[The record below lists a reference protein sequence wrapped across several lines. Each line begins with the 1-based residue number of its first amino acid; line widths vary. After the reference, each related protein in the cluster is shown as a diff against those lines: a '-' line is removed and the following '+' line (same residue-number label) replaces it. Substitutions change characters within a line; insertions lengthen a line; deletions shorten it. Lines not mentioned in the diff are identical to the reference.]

1 MKKALTSKYSTLRA
15 CLRSENYH
23 QWRKATAA
31 HRLLAPGCCG
41 EDAFREGQGII
52 SYPRQ
57 PYYSSFPEST
67 LMGPLMRV
75 APADAQRFHQ

>member
-52 SYPRQ
+52 SYPGSHTIRRDQ
-57 PYYSSFPEST
+57 YLLGISVINRGDLWY
-67 LMGPLMRV
+67 
-75 APADAQRFHQ
+75 

>member
-52 SYPRQ
+52 SYPGSHTIRRFQ
-57 PYYSSFPEST
+57 S
-67 LMGPLMRV
+67 PLSWV
-75 APADAQRFHQ
+75 H